1 MSVEPY
7 SIGNPFL
14 PIISHRQFER
24 AVRHIGT
31 NKLIHR
37 KVGDTCSV
45 CYDSITRQHD
55 PNCPNCHGLG
65 KTTTDYKIQGIV
77 RHRPPHG
84 MYGGGSIVTVGGEAE
99 RADMMLFTH
108 HRYKDRIE
116 IADFI
121 IYEDVEYRVMN
132 KVLRRGSKNRIIY
145 ISFEL
150 FKTIRSVT
158 Q

>member
-1 MSVEPY
+1 
-7 SIGNPFL
+7 
-14 PIISHRQFER
+14 
-24 AVRHIGT
+24 
-31 NKLIHR
+31 
-37 KVGDTCSV
+37 
-45 CYDSITRQHD
+45 
-55 PNCPNCHGLG
+55 
-65 KTTTDYKIQGIV
+65 
-77 RHRPPHG
+77 